1 MDGML
6 RRELGVFGAVMMGLG
21 SIVGT
26 GVFVSI
32 GIASGITGPS
42 VVLAVAVAAV
52 VAALNGLS
60 SAQLAANHP
69 VSGGTYEYGHRYLS
83 PGFGFV
89 AGWVFLLAKSASAA
103 TAALGFAGYTAV
115 LFGWDA
121 GTAGR
126 IGLGLGLLAVV
137 VGLVLAGLRSSN
149 TANVLIVSITL
160 ASLAAFVVAGWL
172 EFDAERFRP
181 FFAGERA
188 GAPGFLEAAALLF
201 VAYTGYGRIAT
212 MGEEV
217 RDPRATI
224 PRAIITTLFVTMALY
239 VLVSAVAVGASGA
252 RALAEAVGG
261 SAAPL
266 EVAAAGFGIG
276 GIDRVV
282 AVGAATAMAGVLLNL
297 VLGLSRV
304 LLAMGRRADVPRRF
318 GRIDTRRSTPVA
330 AVVAVGV
337 VIGALVLVG
346 DVKTTWEF
354 SAFTVLV
361 YYSITNLAAL
371 RIPRDDRLFPAW
383 MAAAGLLACAFLAFW
398 VDPGVWISGL
408 AMIAVGLVWHAVAR
422 AVARRAE
429 L

>member
-1 MDGML
+1 ML

>member
-282 AVGAATAMAGVLLNL
+282 AVGAVTAMAGVLLNL